1 MYNKEQHD
9 EQMLCE
15 KEVRLDEGLPI
26 CGFSS
31 NILNQIKSNSAG
43 LLFCF
48 KGVCFLK
55 GGGDYIENE
64 LNKIQDYI

>member
-9 EQMLCE
+9 EHMLCE
-15 KEVRLDEGLPI
+15 KEVRFDEGLPI

-31 NILNQIKSNSAG
+31 TILNQIKSNSAG

-48 KGVCFLK
+48 
-55 GGGDYIENE
+55 
-64 LNKIQDYI
+64 